1 MIKPGTLCMIR
12 GVPQSLPGHEVN
24 GSVVI
29 ANGVKSTN
37 HDGTLIYWIEPAL
50 LGKNGIRFTGS
61 REEWLYPFT
70 DPDTLLTSALD
81 KVLET
86 V

>member
-12 GVPQSLPGHEVN
+12 GVPPNVAGSDCN
-24 GSVVI
+24 GQIVTVE
-29 ANGVKSTN
+29 GVKF
-37 HDGTLIYWIEPAL
+37 DDVYLISPELTTDYSHHSKL
-50 LGKNGIRFTGS
+50 NGCP
-61 REEWLYPFT
+61 EKYLYPFQ

-81 KVLET
+81 KILET